1 MLFISPGAR
10 KRLKTSRTF
19 CLRASGII
27 KNFTPSDFI
36 RNGNF
41 TPSHGPGTRWRGTRL
56 QLEVSGSIPH
66 GVSIFVDFLL
76 KK

>member
-1 MLFISPGAR
+1 MIFMSPGAQ
-10 KRLKTSRTF
+10 KTWII
-19 CLRASGII
+19 CLRALGII

-36 RNGNF
+36 RNGSF
-41 TPSHGPGTRWRGTRL
+41 TPSHGPGTRWSGTRL

-66 GVSIFVDFLL
+66 RVSIFVDFLL

>member
-1 MLFISPGAR
+1 MIFISQGV
-10 KRLKTSRTF
+10 KTPRVICAT
-19 CLRASGII
+19 ASGII

-36 RNGNF
+36 KNGHF

-66 GVSIFVDFLL
+66 GASIFVDFLL

>member
-1 MLFISPGAR
+1 MLLCPKVVSLG
-10 KRLKTSRTF
+10 
-19 CLRASGII
+19 
-27 KNFTPSDFI
+27 DQY
-36 RNGNF
+36 
-41 TPSHGPGTRWRGTRL
+41 GPGTRWRGTRL

>member
-1 MLFISPGAR
+1 MLFMSPGAR
-10 KRLKTSRTF
+10 KGLDQF
-19 CLRASGII
+19 VYAASGII

-36 RNGNF
+36 KNGHF
-41 TPSHGPGTRWRGTRL
+41 TPIDGPGTRWRGTRL

>member
-1 MLFISPGAR
+1 MLFIFQVGAG
-10 KRLKTSRTF
+10 LKTLGQF
-19 CLRASGII
+19 VCADLGII
-27 KNFTPSDFI
+27 KNFTPSDFV
-36 RNGNF
+36 RNGSF

-66 GVSIFVDFLL
+66 RVSIFVDFLL